1 MIESAWPIVALLPM
15 ATRPPRNLGHTES
28 VMSLAVACARTNA
41 PFECTVALS
50 ADYRRLR
57 PAAEAAGCTIV
68 ENGRRA
74 RITFVPY
81 KT

>member
-1 MIESAWPIVALLPM
+1 
-15 ATRPPRNLGHTES
+15 
-28 VMSLAVACARTNA
+28 MSLAVACARTNA

-50 ADYRRLR
+50 DEYRRLR